1 MLNESSDAAEKA
13 PGKAS
18 GKASETASE
27 TASERAP
34 EKADEGAQQ
43 AGSARSEAPS
53 APEAAAGAPSEAG
66 APKTGAP
73 ETGKRQG
80 GRTRI
85 EVPTEMSREAMKS
98 LYDGAVNVI
107 KENALL
113 KGRIAQIGRDFV
125 MVDIGYKSEGTIPVE
140 EFGPSLD
147 EYKVG
152 DEIDVF
158 LEKAEDSDGLVAL
171 SKVKADRQRRWEE
184 TMERCHEGDK
194 VTGRIVRKVRGGL
207 IVDIGMD
214 AFLPASQVDI
224 KHVAHVEDYI
234 GQTLEFKLIKINPER
249 RNVVV
254 SRRELLEEERA
265 RNRARLIEEI
275 EEGQVRQGMV
285 KNITDFGAFIDL
297 FGLDGLLHI
306 TDMSWGRVNHP
317 SEVLEIGQMVRVKV
331 LHFDRERQRIALGLK
346 QLEPNP
352 WDDIEEKYPVGS
364 IVRGRI
370 VSLQPYGAFIELAKG
385 VEGLIHI
392 SEMSWTRR
400 ISHPSEVL
408 SVGDIVEAMVLSIK
422 PEEQKI
428 SLGIKQTEF
437 NPWTVAEEKYPPGAR
452 VKGRVRNITSYGA
465 FVELEEGIDGLIHIS
480 DLSWTRKINHPSEVL
495 KKGEQ
500 IECVVLA
507 VNPDEKKITLGLK
520 QLEADP
526 WEQVAETLR
535 VGDVVEATVT
545 KVADFGAFV
554 TLPSGVECLV
564 HKSQVADK
572 PVEKVEAAL
581 GRGQEIKAKVVRID
595 AQERKIALSIREYLH
610 DLAEAGGEAEKVGP
624 AMRPEDLP
632 KPEAVSVLGEHLD
645 EAFGAAGVAAPGEE
659 APAAAE
665 EAPAVAEEA
674 PAVAEEAPAA
684 AEEAPAVA
692 EETPAV
698 AEEAPVVAEEAPV
711 VAEEAPAVGEEAPVA
726 AEEAPAMAEEAPAM
740 AEEAPAAAEETPAE
754 QEPAPAEEVV
764 GEPEAAA
771 EVEAPAMEEA
781 PAAEEAPPAE
791 EAPAEE
797 APSEPE
803 VPAQEPEGEVP
814 KAGDV
819 AGEAGDVGPDAEEV
833 TGEPGEG
840 AGDDEKAPEGA

>member
-1 MLNESSDAAEKA
+1 MSSATGEN
-13 PGKAS
+13 
-18 GKASETASE
+18 TH
-27 TASERAP
+27 AP
-34 EKADEGAQQ
+34 EPAQ
-43 AGSARSEAPS
+43 AAPEAEAPS
-53 APEAAAGAPSEAG
+53 DADA
-66 APKTGAP
+66 T
-73 ETGKRQG
+73 

-85 EVPTEMSREAMKS
+85 EVPTDMSREELKS
-98 LYDGAVNVI
+98 LYDNAIGEL

-113 KGRIAQIGRDFV
+113 KGRIADIGRDYV
-125 MVDIGYKSEGTIPVE
+125 KVDIGYKSEGAIPVE
-140 EFGPSLD
+140 EFGASLD
-147 EYKVG
+147 QYKVG

-158 LEKAEDSDGLVAL
+158 LEKKEDAEGLVVL
-171 SKVKADRQRRWEE
+171 SKTKADRQRRWEE
-184 TMERCHEGDK
+184 TMRRCKEGDK
-194 VTGRIVRKVRGGL
+194 VSGRIARKVRGGL

-265 RNRARLIEEI
+265 HNRAKLIEEI

-285 KNITDFGAFIDL
+285 KNLTDFGAFIDL

-352 WDDIEEKYPVGS
+352 WENIEEKYPVGS

-408 SVGDIVEAMVLSIK
+408 SVGDIVEAMVLSIR

-437 NPWTVAEEKYPPGAR
+437 NPWTIAEEKYPAGTH

-480 DLSWTRKINHPSEVL
+480 DLSWTRKVNHPSEML
-495 KKGEQ
+495 KKGDQ

-520 QLEADP
+520 QLEEDP
-526 WEQVAETLR
+526 WTKVAESLR
-535 VGDVVEATVT
+535 VGDVVEGAVT
-545 KVADFGAFV
+545 KIAEFGAFV
-554 TLPSGVECLV
+554 TLPSGIECLV

-572 PVEKVEAAL
+572 PTENVEAVL
-581 GRGQEIKAKVVRID
+581 KKDQQIKAKVVRIEP
-595 AQERKIALSIREYLH
+595 QERKIALSIREYLH
-610 DLAEAGGEAEKVGP
+610 DLRAGAEPGEEAGAPVGP
-624 AMRPEDLP
+624 EELP
-632 KPEAVSVLGEHLD
+632 KAETPSALGEQLD
-645 EAFGAAGVAAPGEE
+645 EALQGVEV

-665 EAPAVAEEA
+665 AEPTEAPPPVEEARPEPVEEARPEPVEEA
-674 PAVAEEAPAA
+674 PPEPVEEAHATQQGAASQSSTPSDAVASPPA
-684 AEEAPAVA
+684 EPV
-692 EETPAV
+692 EETA
-698 AEEAPVVAEEAPV
+698 
-711 VAEEAPAVGEEAPVA
+711 VA
-726 AEEAPAMAEEAPAM
+726 AEEPVEE
-740 AEEAPAAAEETPAE
+740 ES
-754 QEPAPAEEVV
+754 
-764 GEPEAAA
+764 
-771 EVEAPAMEEA
+771 
-781 PAAEEAPPAE
+781 PPAE
-791 EAPAEE
+791 TSPELVEETGEIEEKKPAGEEEQPAPL
-797 APSEPE
+797 PE
-803 VPAQEPEGEVP
+803 GETTDEDTTAQEP
-814 KAGDV
+814 
-819 AGEAGDVGPDAEEV
+819 
-833 TGEPGEG
+833 
-840 AGDDEKAPEGA
+840 PEGVQPE

>member
-1 MLNESSDAAEKA
+1 MSNGTGDNAHN
-13 PGKAS
+13 
-18 GKASETASE
+18 
-27 TASERAP
+27 P
-34 EKADEGAQQ
+34 EPAKEPPVA
-43 AGSARSEAPS
+43 EAPS
-53 APEAAAGAPSEAG
+53 APADAGP
-66 APKTGAP
+66 
-73 ETGKRQG
+73 
-80 GRTRI
+80 TRI
-85 EVPTEMSREAMKS
+85 EVPTEMSREELSS
-98 LYDGAVNVI
+98 LYDSAVGKI

-113 KGRIAQIGRDFV
+113 KGRIVQIGRDFV
-125 MVDIGYKSEGTIPVE
+125 MVDIGYKSEGSIPVE

-147 EYKVG
+147 ECKVG
-152 DEIDVF
+152 DEIDVY
-158 LEKAEDSDGLVAL
+158 LEKKEDSDGLVVL
-171 SKVKADRQRRWEE
+171 SKMKADRQIRWEE
-184 TMERCHEGDK
+184 TMRRCKEGEK

-265 RNRARLIEEI
+265 LNRTKLIEEI
-275 EEGQVRQGMV
+275 EDGQVRQGMV

-306 TDMSWGRVNHP
+306 TDMSWGRVGHP
-317 SEVLEIGQMVRVKV
+317 SEILEIGQMVRVKV

-352 WDDIEEKYPVGS
+352 WDNIEEKYPVGS

-408 SVGDIVEAMVLSIK
+408 SEGDIVEAMVLSIR

-437 NPWTVAEEKYPPGAR
+437 NPWTIAEEKYPQGTR

-480 DLSWTRKINHPSEVL
+480 DLSWTRKINHPSEIL
-495 KKGEQ
+495 KKAEQ

-526 WEQVAETLR
+526 WEMVAETLH
-535 VGDVVEATVT
+535 VGDVVEGAVT
-545 KVADFGAFV
+545 KIADFGAFV
-554 TLPSGVECLV
+554 TLPEGIECLV
-564 HKSQVADK
+564 HKSQVSDK
-572 PVEKVEAAL
+572 PIEKVETAL
-581 GRGQEIKAKVVRID
+581 KKGEEIKAKVVRID
-595 AQERKIALSIREYLH
+595 LQERKIALSIREYLH
-610 DLAEAGGEAEKVGP
+610 DAAGAAEAEEAPEP

-632 KPEAVSVLGEHLD
+632 TPEAASALGEHLD
-645 EAFGAAGVAAPGEE
+645 EAGVTAPPTES
-659 APAAAE
+659 AAE
-665 EAPAVAEEA
+665 EPG
-674 PAVAEEAPAA
+674 P
-684 AEEAPAVA
+684 
-692 EETPAV
+692 
-698 AEEAPVVAEEAPV
+698 
-711 VAEEAPAVGEEAPVA
+711 
-726 AEEAPAMAEEAPAM
+726 
-740 AEEAPAAAEETPAE
+740 
-754 QEPAPAEEVV
+754 EPAPSHVEGACPELAE
-764 GEPEAAA
+764 GP
-771 EVEAPAMEEA
+771 VEGAPAGDEA
-781 PAAEEAPPAE
+781 PAAEERPVESQAPGE
-791 EAPAEE
+791 DEAPAPEAEAASPPEE
-797 APSEPE
+797 E
-803 VPAQEPEGEVP
+803 
-814 KAGDV
+814 
-819 AGEAGDVGPDAEEV
+819 
-833 TGEPGEG
+833 TT
-840 AGDDEKAPEGA
+840 DEKPPEGAQSG